1 MIKSKS
7 CSGYFLSPKVVPLK
21 KFFIRVG
28 APEVKHLLLLLL
40 NRHWSRDH
48 KSKREKNIL
57 PTTFIPVKIIHFIH
71 LSEDH
76 SFSCIRTIGEE
87 QRGQVATVPKILFFS
102 PNDVRS
108 EIMNERKRWFE
119 EEEDDDDLKISF
131 NWSPTR
137 CIVFSLFL
145 DVVNVVNIVNIVNE
159 VKESIIL
166 VQFEIL
172 SQCRMNS
179 SDTILSFPRSN

>member
-1 MIKSKS
+1 MIKSNS

-40 NRHWSRDH
+40 NRHWSRDQ
-48 KSKREKNIL
+48 KSKRAKKYS
-57 PTTFIPVKIIHFIH
+57 TDDFH
-71 LSEDH
+71 SGEDH
-76 SFSCIRTIGEE
+76 SFHSFEWRPFILLYPDDWWRTKGAGGDGS
-87 QRGQVATVPKILFFS
+87 QDSFFS

-145 DVVNVVNIVNIVNE
+145 DVVDVVNVVSIVNE